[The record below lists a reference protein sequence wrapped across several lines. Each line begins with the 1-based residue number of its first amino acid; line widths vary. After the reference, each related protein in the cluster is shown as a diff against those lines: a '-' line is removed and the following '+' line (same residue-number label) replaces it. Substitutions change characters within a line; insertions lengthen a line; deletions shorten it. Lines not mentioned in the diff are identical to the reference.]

1 MNLLAASTA
10 SPSKALAFSIA
21 GVRVRLCSDAP
32 DLPLTAT
39 SARTVFACSNEPPMD
54 INLLIRW
61 LPDEMQPAHDLS
73 RRVATLVFDS
83 GQLWRLYRD
92 WRGDWTFHFASDH
105 FGKRPYKVAQL
116 SRDFSSGVVLV
127 DRRASYH
134 GQVDPLEYPLDEL
147 LWIHWL
153 ATRASIELHACGVV
167 PAGAG
172 ESGGG
177 YVFVGQS
184 GAGKTTTARQWARHP
199 AFQVLSDDRIIV
211 RRDQHGFSMHGTPW
225 HGEGRFARPASAPL
239 DGIFLL
245 TQAAHTEVRRLSP
258 AVGLSRLLAA
268 SFPVFHDH
276 ALLSATT
283 DTVVAM
289 VKTVPFYEL
298 RFTPDASVVTTVL
311 DHVRRGDQAPR
322 PGPPP

>member
-1 MNLLAASTA
+1 M
-10 SPSKALAFSIA
+10 
-21 GVRVRLCSDAP
+21 
-32 DLPLTAT
+32 
-39 SARTVFACSNEPPMD
+39 VFACSNESPMD

-61 LPDEMQPAHDLS
+61 LPDEMQLPNDPS

-83 GQLWRLYRD
+83 GQLWRLYRG
-92 WRGDWTFHFASDH
+92 WRGDWIFQFACDH
-105 FGKRPYKVAQL
+105 FGTRPYKVAQL
-116 SRDFSSGVVLV
+116 SHDFSSGVVLV
-127 DRRASYH
+127 DRRASYD

-167 PAGAG
+167 QAGAG
-172 ESGGG
+172 SSGGG

-184 GAGKTTTARQWARHP
+184 GAGKTTTARQWANYP
-199 AFQVLSDDRIIV
+199 AFQVISDDRIIV
-211 RRDQHGFSMHGTPW
+211 RRDQRGFSMHGTPW
-225 HGEGRFARPASAPL
+225 HGEGRFARSASAPL
-239 DGIFLL
+239 HGIFLL
-245 TQAAHTEVRRLSP
+245 TQAAHAEVRMLSP
-258 AVGLSRLLAA
+258 ALGLSRLLAA

-289 VKTVPFYEL
+289 IETVPFYEL

-311 DHVRRGDQAPR
+311 DHVRRGNQAPLH
-322 PGPPP
+322 GPTP